1 MAILQH
7 EMTILQYPH
16 QPKLLRLQSPQ
27 QQPGLL
33 YIPSQYSAQRYP
45 SHKMYSD
52 VLGALITRY
61 PFLRDGSL
69 SGFETLLECLKN
81 KFKKERRTLVHMDK
95 VLEMKQK
102 YGQKHPS
109 TTTGLTRPSPNR
121 KRQLSTEP
129 VEAEDTQSIAEHL
142 KAITEELHKSRPNFE
157 NIKWRMERTLHART
171 PLYKISTAAELF
183 QQCPFLKVPC
193 LLLYEMKLRF
203 GQDLDLVLSSYLHN
217 AAEKI
222 VETCKGPLKNSF
234 TATML
239 QAHPLQSKCMLN
251 NAAVMLL
258 PTLMKENHKLLY
270 CINEEPPAP
279 TPTMMIRCENSPLAE
294 VMVSIKIDGEFVIG
308 PSPDIDA
315 SLGLVCIFCLYFL
328 FDVQYPKE
336 VHHTLLF
343 FERRLNLSMSK
354 PSTPVLRVE
363 KMLS

>member
-52 VLGALITRY
+52 VLGALIARY

-193 LLLYEMKLRF
+193 QMVN
-203 GQDLDLVLSSYLHN
+203 QQVHNYL
-217 AAEKI
+217 
-222 VETCKGPLKNSF
+222 
-234 TATML
+234 
-239 QAHPLQSKCMLN
+239 
-251 NAAVMLL
+251 
-258 PTLMKENHKLLY
+258 
-270 CINEEPPAP
+270 
-279 TPTMMIRCENSPLAE
+279 
-294 VMVSIKIDGEFVIG
+294 
-308 PSPDIDA
+308 
-315 SLGLVCIFCLYFL
+315 
-328 FDVQYPKE
+328 
-336 VHHTLLF
+336 
-343 FERRLNLSMSK
+343 
-354 PSTPVLRVE
+354 
-363 KMLS
+363 